1 MSTNELAGKIR
12 ELKELQAL
20 IEEAEAEAEAIRD
33 QLKAQMGGQEEM
45 RVDCYRLTWKP
56 VKSSRLDTKSLRAE
70 LPEVAARYTVETTAK
85 HFCVA

>member
-20 IEEAEAEAEAIRD
+20 IEEAEAEAETIRD

-45 RVDCYRLTWKP
+45 RVDCYKLSWKP
-56 VKSSRLDTKSLRAE
+56 VKSARLDTKSLRAE
-70 LPEVAARYTVETTAK
+70 LPEVAARYTVETAVK
-85 HFCVA
+85 RFCVA

>member
-45 RVDCYRLTWKP
+45 RVDCYKLTWRP
-56 VKSSRLDTKSLRAE
+56 VKSARLDTKSLRAE
-70 LPEVAARYTVETTAK
+70 LPEVAERYTVETAVK
-85 HFCVA
+85 RFCVV

>member
-20 IEEAEAEAEAIRD
+20 IEEAEAEAETIRD

-45 RVDCYRLTWKP
+45 RVDCYKLSWKP
-56 VKSSRLDTKSLRAE
+56 VSYTHLSILRVRLHIPQKRD
-70 LPEVAARYTVETTAK
+70 
-85 HFCVA
+85 FQIG